1 MAKAK
6 ANKRYKDRPGFICP
20 TCRRTYFYNKECNG
34 CHVMTVERE
43 PAPEKKKKE
52 EEPETTMMEKAGFEP
67 ISDMPTRATL
77 PLPDQDV
84 NYDDPNIDLS
94 SKSLPKKSKR
104 EGFNEWM
111 ENIYGMMDEIIN
123 FGFPN
128 VNPEIMAELQFT
140 MLEKNQINT
149 FVFLVLK
156 KWFPGILDSMLT
168 FSVGGEDASILNIVF
183 AGAFTFMIL
192 FRKFRII
199 SGLIEIEKL
208 KKGVVV
214 NEKLPPQ
221 YAPDKKNG

>member
-1 MAKAK
+1 
-6 ANKRYKDRPGFICP
+6 
-20 TCRRTYFYNKECNG
+20 
-34 CHVMTVERE
+34 MTVERE

-52 EEPETTMMEKAGFEP
+52 EEPETTMMDKAGFEP

-104 EGFNEWM
+104 EAFNEWM

-199 SGLIEIEKL
+199 SELIEIEKL

-221 YAPDKKNG
+221 YASNQPKNSG